1 MQRLSLRKFDYLSF
15 VDSCFLFSF
24 MIVVPF
30 YFDSEKFLSETC
42 YFNAEALRVVLSV
55 AEVAEFVPTIVPVV
69 VRPYSCF

>member
-1 MQRLSLRKFDYLSF
+1 
-15 VDSCFLFSF
+15 